1 MIETARPAAI
11 APVTAA
17 GRPILEI
24 EGLRVGFPGPG
35 GNPPTV
41 VLDGVDLTIRQ
52 GEILGLVGESG
63 SGKSMLALAAM
74 GLLPAPGRVLSGAIR
89 IEGRDLTSLSERAW
103 QQLRGGTLGMVFQDP
118 MTGLNPVRSIG
129 ATLGE
134 SIRRHQRVAASDVAR
149 IAEAALRA
157 VGIPAARERLSAY
170 PHQLSGG
177 LRQRVMIALALVNR
191 PRVIIADEPT
201 TALDATIQAQIL
213 DLLRERL
220 HHAEGAG
227 GLMITHDLGV
237 AAEVCDRIAVIY
249 HGRIVETGQ
258 TREVLADPRHP
269 YTAGLLAAVP
279 RFDGRGRRLVPIP
292 GQPPGPA
299 AERISCS
306 FRPRCARASEA
317 CSAAPALSPPVQG
330 RSVACHHSGGG
341 Q

>member
-1 MIETARPAAI
+1 MIEPARPADAM
-11 APVTAA
+11 PVLS
-17 GRPILEI
+17 GRPLLQV
-24 EGLRVGFPGPG
+24 EGLRVGFPGRGGAPG
-35 GNPPTV
+35 PV
-41 VLDGVDLTIRQ
+41 VLDGVDLTIGA

-74 GLLPAPGRVLSGAIR
+74 GLLPAPGRVLSGSIR
-89 IEGRDLTSLSERAW
+89 LEGRDLAGLSERAW
-103 QQLRGGTLGMVFQDP
+103 QGLRGGTLGMVFQDP
-118 MTGLNPVRSIG
+118 MTGLNPVRSVG
-129 ATLGE
+129 AILTE
-134 SIRRHQRVAASDVAR
+134 SIRRHQRVTRAEATR

-157 VGIPAARERLSAY
+157 VGIPAARERLAAY

-177 LRQRVMIALALVNR
+177 LRQRVMIALALANR

-213 DLLRERL
+213 DLLRDRL

-249 HGRIVETGQ
+249 HGRIVETGR
-258 TREVLADPRHP
+258 TRDVLTAPRHP

-299 AERISCS
+299 AERIACS
-306 FRPRCARASEA
+306 FRPRCPRATDA
-317 CSAAPALSPPVQG
+317 CAVAPSLAPLGPG
-330 RSVACHHSGGG
+330 RAVACHNPEPAP
-341 Q
+341 

>member
-1 MIETARPAAI
+1 MIQPARPTDAVPVAA
-11 APVTAA
+11 A
-17 GRPILEI
+17 RPLLQV
-24 EGLRVGFPGPG
+24 EGLRVGFPGRGGAPG
-35 GNPPTV
+35 PV

-63 SGKSMLALAAM
+63 SGKSMLALAVM
-74 GLLPAPGRVLSGAIR
+74 GLLPAPGRVLAGAIR
-89 IEGRDLTSLSERAW
+89 LEGRDLSALSERAW
-103 QQLRGGTLGMVFQDP
+103 QRLRGAQLGMVFQDP

-129 ATLGE
+129 AALTE
-134 SIRRHQRVAASDVAR
+134 SIRRHRRVSRAEATR

-157 VGIPAARERLSAY
+157 VGIPAARDRLAAY

-213 DLLRERL
+213 DLLRDRL
-220 HHAEGAG
+220 HEAEGAG
-227 GLMITHDLGV
+227 GLLITHDLGV

-249 HGRIVETGQ
+249 HGRIVETGA
-258 TREVLADPRHP
+258 TRAVLAAPRHP

-292 GQPPGPA
+292 GQPPGPV
-299 AERISCS
+299 AERVGCS
-306 FRPRCARASEA
+306 FRPRCPRAGDA
-317 CSAAPALSPPVQG
+317 CALAPALVPLGPG
-330 RSVACHHSGGG
+330 RAVACHHPEPAP
-341 Q
+341 